1 MYGIYRTTQ
10 RTLADQVTRG
20 LQANLDKLG
29 TLQSQISS
37 GKRISKPSDDP
48 AGADAAMLLRSQTT
62 AATQAGR
69 NASDGLAWLGSI
81 DTTLNGINGSLQ
93 RARDLTVQGAST
105 GSNDATS
112 LASIATEIDQIRS
125 GVIDEANTT
134 YLGRPVLG
142 GTTAGGKAYD
152 STGTFV
158 GDGNPVNRTVGPGV
172 SVQVNVSG
180 PQALGSGP
188 TGVLDILATI
198 SADLKSNPAALGGDL
213 TNLDAAMKNLAST
226 QAVVGARFS
235 RVQSMKTD
243 ADNSVLALKAQLSTV
258 EDVDLPKAVVD
269 LQLQQNAYQAA
280 LGASSK
286 VLSTSLMDFLK

>member
-29 TLQSQISS
+29 SPQSQISS

-48 AGADAAMLLRSQTT
+48 AGADAAMRLRSQAT

-112 LASIATEIDQIRS
+112 LAAIATEIDQIRS

-152 STGTFV
+152 STGAFV

-198 SADLKSNPAALGGDL
+198 SADLKTNPAAIGGDL

-243 ADNSVLALKAQLSTV
+243 ADNSVLTLKAQLSTV
-258 EDVDLPKAVVD
+258 EDVDLPKTVVD

>member
-81 DTTLNGINGSLQ
+81 DTALNGINGSLQ

-112 LASIATEIDQIRS
+112 LAAIATEIDQIRS

-152 STGTFV
+152 STGAFV
-158 GDGNPVNRTVGPGV
+158 GDANPVNRTVGPGV

-198 SADLKSNPAALGGDL
+198 STDLKTNPAALGGDL
-213 TNLDAAMKNLAST
+213 SNLDAAMKNLAST
-226 QAVVGARFS
+226 QAVVGARYS

-243 ADNSVLALKAQLSTV
+243 ADNSVLTLKAQLSTV
-258 EDVDLPKAVVD
+258 EDVDLPKTIVD

>member
-29 TLQSQISS
+29 SLQSQISS

-48 AGADAAMLLRSQTT
+48 AGADAAMRLRSQAT

-105 GSNDATS
+105 GSNDETS
-112 LASIATEIDQIRS
+112 LAAIATEIDQIRS

-152 STGTFV
+152 STGAFV

-198 SADLKSNPAALGGDL
+198 SADLKTNPAAIGGDL

-243 ADNSVLALKAQLSTV
+243 ADNSVLTLKAQLSTV
-258 EDVDLPKAVVD
+258 EDVDLPKTVVD